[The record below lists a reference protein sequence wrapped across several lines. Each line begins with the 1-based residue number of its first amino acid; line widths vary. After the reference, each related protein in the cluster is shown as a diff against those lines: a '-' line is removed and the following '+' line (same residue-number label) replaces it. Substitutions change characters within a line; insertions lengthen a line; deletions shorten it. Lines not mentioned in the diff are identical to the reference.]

1 MVTYLRKDEGL
12 DTFLDM
18 ILHPLDIDLDPVV
31 ALVFNQWEDEFP
43 EFAGLNWRAMIT
55 EPSIL
60 EEIEEIFDEDE
71 ATLVPFYYLRSF
83 KIVQTLT
90 NTANFNFITNAAP
103 TFLNL
108 FFEKLTNEVLNSK
121 KSRLQINLDHLGL
134 FLRFFMKSEPI
145 TFQAYMLVYNL
156 YFHLAEYLHNH
167 QLREVIVHTLAPST
181 VFFELTEEA
190 LSRYCMYARLS
201 GFFQDLGDKLY
212 AGVAIEQ
219 KKRSSSFRPLY
230 LGEITKVIG
239 SMLGAASL
247 EPKDLIEEQKYLL
260 VEERRKFKV
269 ADIDLVMKHFL
280 DQARKKPM
288 LFRMK
293 SYIEKLSLPKRPT
306 IEEEKARYP
315 EIFEKLRTSKDSIIF
330 VDYENIKDIE
340 IYRIEGSEMKMLKN
354 PSTNFGSPGK
364 PVTKLG
370 HHAHRSVDGNFDII
384 RYQLCTSKPRLHQNG
399 GFERELAKLDLE
411 SNVVEY

>member
-1 MVTYLRKDEGL
+1 M
-12 DTFLDM
+12 
-18 ILHPLDIDLDPVV
+18 
-31 ALVFNQWEDEFP
+31 
-43 EFAGLNWRAMIT
+43 NWRKYIT

-60 EEIEEIFDEDE
+60 EEIEEVFDEDE
-71 ATLVPFYYLRSF
+71 VMLVPLYYLRSF
-83 KIVQTLT
+83 KIIQTLT
-90 NTANFNFITNAAP
+90 HTGNFNFVTNAAP

-121 KSRLQINLDHLGL
+121 KSRLQMNLDHLGL

-156 YFHLAEYLHNH
+156 YFHLAEYLHNY
-167 QLREVIVHTLAPST
+167 QIREIIVHTLAPGT
-181 VFFELTEEA
+181 IFFELTEEA

-212 AGVAIEQ
+212 AGTTIEE
-219 KKRSSSFRPLY
+219 KKRSSGFRPLY

-239 SMLGAASL
+239 NMIGSASL
-247 EPKDLIEEQKYLL
+247 EPKDLIEEEKYLL
-260 VEERRKFKV
+260 VEERKKFKV
-269 ADIDLVMKHFL
+269 SDVDLVMKHFL

-330 VDYENIKDIE
+330 VDYDKIKEIE
-340 IYRIEGSEMKMLKN
+340 IYPTEGSEMKLLRNSSK
-354 PSTNFGSPGK
+354 NFGSPAK
-364 PVTKLG
+364 PAGYKLG
-370 HHAHRSVDGNFDII
+370 HHVHKSVDGNLAII
-384 RYQLCTSKPRLHQNG
+384 RY
-399 GFERELAKLDLE
+399 
-411 SNVVEY
+411 